1 MCSLRTPPTPT
12 PRRVRSPD
20 RCPDRSPRSVR
31 AERQVPRQVP
41 RVPRVPD
48 RERSADR
55 ASASTCVTC
64 VTSTS
69 TASRSA
75 SLSVPGGAPGPM
87 QVHSRGEVWMEHRKK
102 RQYLRREEARQE
114 ELKECTFKPQLSSTP
129 HGRVLSSSLS
139 CPKISQ
145 CTPRHER
152 QRHEHCHVELYDRQ
166 MQWRQRLEEKWDEAR
181 QRKQKELA
189 EQMQLAPQLAQ
200 LPQPSQLRLRS
211 PREVNEAFERFHQR
225 SRQWQQACAL
235 RVLKAQKSTEEAKME
250 NLQCGR
256 RRSYTKDVTRAS
268 RRASRDAKE
277 LNTCRVSRAR
287 SEEPKCRDT
296 PRSKAERHEVHRH
309 LQTLRRAL
317 FDSKQWHGTSPRW
330 QKALQVE
337 VARSEGAGAAP
348 IKIS

>member
-1 MCSLRTPPTPT
+1 MRQQQRQQRLQQLTEVEICSLRSLRTPPTP

-41 RVPRVPD
+41 RVPD

-55 ASASTCVTC
+55 VTNAC

-69 TASRSA
+69 TASARSA

-129 HGRVLSSSLS
+129 RGRVLSSSLS

-145 CTPRHER
+145 FTPRHEC
-152 QRHEHCHVELYDRQ
+152 RHERHVELYDRQ

-181 QRKQKELA
+181 QRKQELA
-189 EQMQLAPQLAQ
+189 EQMQLAQLAQ
-200 LPQPSQLRLRS
+200 PQPQPSQLRLRS

-256 RRSYTKDVTRAS
+256 QRSYTKDTGVLHTFTTGFYFQYLSVCFLFGNLIQISSNFHSIQNSWFVQDVTKA
-268 RRASRDAKE
+268 RRASGDAKE
-277 LNTCRVSRAR
+277 LKTCRVS
-287 SEEPKCRDT
+287 C
-296 PRSKAERHEVHRH
+296 
-309 LQTLRRAL
+309 L
-317 FDSKQWHGTSPRW
+317 
-330 QKALQVE
+330 
-337 VARSEGAGAAP
+337 
-348 IKIS
+348 

>member
-1 MCSLRTPPTPT
+1 MRQQQRQQRLQQLTEVEMCSLRTPPTPT

-31 AERQVPRQVP
+31 AERQVPRQVPRVP

-129 HGRVLSSSLS
+129 RGRVLSSSLS

-256 RRSYTKDVTRAS
+256 RRSYTKDTGVLHTFTTGFYFQYLSVCFLFGNLIPISIPFRTVGSS
-268 RRASRDAKE
+268 RM
-277 LNTCRVSRAR
+277 
-287 SEEPKCRDT
+287 
-296 PRSKAERHEVHRH
+296 
-309 LQTLRRAL
+309 
-317 FDSKQWHGTSPRW
+317 
-330 QKALQVE
+330 
-337 VARSEGAGAAP
+337 
-348 IKIS
+348 